1 MNLKRYGLILIYSIV
16 LMGTDKMT
24 GQKVWENSIPHLFR
38 AVQTDLGSDLS
49 QELKKNILSSLGKLL
64 NVLLPTK
71 I

>member
-24 GQKVWENSIPHLFR
+24 GQKVWENSIPHFFR

-49 QELKKNILSSLGKLL
+49 HELQK
-64 NVLLPTK
+64 TF
-71 I
+71 